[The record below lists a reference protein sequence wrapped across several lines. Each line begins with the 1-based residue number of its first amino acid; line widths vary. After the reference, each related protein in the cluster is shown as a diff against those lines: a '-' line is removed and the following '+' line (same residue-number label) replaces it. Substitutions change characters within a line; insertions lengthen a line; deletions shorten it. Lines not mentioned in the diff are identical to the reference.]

1 MRISTRSTPRI
12 VLTITVIA
20 LAIYCAVLPQR
31 SEAQGGQGQNAVCSS
46 TSVCSMSSDA
56 VGTTAFVDASMFATS
71 ADTFCSAIYKILA
84 PPGYSAT
91 VIDARGLPGTTGVSM
106 TCASGTTPWNNGSTY
121 VNKPST
127 ILLPA
132 GTITVPT
139 PWVLPANTKLIGIA
153 TSGNNSLLDT
163 TIQAASLSS
172 GAVVQFGDSHCPSS
186 GCQGISVEH
195 LSISGDFDEII

>member
-1 MRISTRSTPRI
+1 MKSMLRFSSKWMFFG
-12 VLTITVIA
+12 VLFGVVAWSSVCPTDA
-20 LAIYCAVLPQR
+20 L
-31 SEAQGGQGQNAVCSS
+31 GQAGDNAVYNSSGNCSS
-46 TSVCSMSSDA
+46 TSPCTASPAFIDATAVTQHADICDTIYLSILSPSS
-56 VGTTAFVDASMFATS
+56 
-71 ADTFCSAIYKILA
+71 Y
-84 PPGYSAT
+84 PPNGE
-91 VIDARGLPGTTGVSM
+91 VIDARGLGGSTL
-106 TCASGTTPWNNGSTY
+106 TCTKGSPWNESGVY
-121 VNKPST
+121 VNKPSV

-132 GTITVPT
+132 GRITTSV